1 MQKKLTEGKC
11 VKPKKVTM
19 GLENFQWLVKSTKV
33 VHFHI
38 CTLTLS
44 PLLSLHFRHL
54 KRIKH
59 AVLKYPKETIN
70 FTLLALQTLHTK
82 SQATD

>member
-1 MQKKLTEGKC
+1 MQKKLIEEKC
-11 VKPKKVTM
+11 VKPKNLTK
-19 GLENFQWLVKSTKV
+19 GLENLQWLVKSTKV

-44 PLLSLHFRHL
+44 PPLSLHFRHL

-59 AVLKYPKETIN
+59 AVLKYPKQTIN
-70 FTLLALQTLHTK
+70 FTLLSLQPLHTK